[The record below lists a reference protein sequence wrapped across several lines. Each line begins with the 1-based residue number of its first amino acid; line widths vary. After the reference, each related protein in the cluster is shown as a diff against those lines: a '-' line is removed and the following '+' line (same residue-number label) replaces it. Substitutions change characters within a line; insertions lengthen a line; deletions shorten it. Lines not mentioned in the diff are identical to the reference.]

1 MMKGLASILGHYI
14 SAAVG
19 VGLILVLL
27 NFGVV
32 TGFVLNS
39 ARAEPMR
46 YVPAEKIAA
55 GIERQ
60 GNGEIVV
67 AEEVRPILQERYVW
81 AMQLNDGGEV
91 IWSDRIPPELPQV
104 YTASDI
110 AAFSRWY
117 LNDYPVTV
125 WSDEDGLLVLAG
137 EPGSQW
143 KYMVE
148 TSMTMLQYAEV
159 WIPAALLINLCA
171 ALLLALLLGWRMYCA
186 ALPLAQGIGELAK
199 GHMTRLPERGVF
211 RALSADLNRASD
223 QLLNQRTLL
232 QKRDRTRTEWI
243 AGVSHDIRTPLALVQ
258 GNAAQLEADA
268 ALTHTTRE
276 KARIIREQS
285 QRIGQLVSD
294 LNLASKLE
302 YEMQP
307 LHVTYFRPA
316 ALLRTAAAELLNG
329 LSDERI
335 RLTVDI
341 PPALNQLS
349 VCADEILL
357 LRAVENLLRNSAL
370 HNTGEVQVQVRLEAD
385 EQAWRIIIA
394 DDGSGLSESTLRMLY
409 APAGES
415 LPQHG
420 LGLVLVRQIVEA
432 HGGSVRLINQNPGLL
447 AELSFPVD
455 PKRNVDKNSQF

>member
-1 MMKGLASILGHYI
+1 MKGLASILGRYI
-14 SAAVG
+14 GAAVG
-19 VGLILVLL
+19 VGLILVVL

-32 TGFVLNS
+32 VGFVLNS
-39 ARAEPMR
+39 AHAEPIR
-46 YVPAEKIAA
+46 YVPVEKIAA

-60 GNGEIVV
+60 ENGQITV
-67 AEEVRPILQERYVW
+67 AEAVWPVLQEHYAW
-81 AMQLNDGGEV
+81 AMQLNDSGEV
-91 IWSDRIPPELPQV
+91 IWSDRMPPELPQV

-110 AAFSRWY
+110 AGFSRWY

-143 KYMVE
+143 KYMME
-148 TSMTMLQYAEV
+148 SSMTMLQYAEV
-159 WIPAALLINLCA
+159 WIPAALLLNLCA

-186 ALPLAQGIGELAK
+186 ALPLAQGISDLAQGK
-199 GHMTRLPERGVF
+199 MTRLSERGVF

-258 GNAAQLEADA
+258 GNAAQMEADA
-268 ALTHTTRE
+268 ALPHETRE
-276 KARIIREQS
+276 KARIVREQS
-285 QRIGQLVSD
+285 QRIGRLVSD

-302 YEMQP
+302 YELQP
-307 LHVTYFRPA
+307 LHVTAFHPA
-316 ALLRTAAAELLNG
+316 TLLRAAAAELLNG
-329 LSDERI
+329 LADERI
-335 RLTVDI
+335 RIAVDI
-341 PPALNQLS
+341 PPALNHLT
-349 VCADEILL
+349 VCADETLL

-370 HNTGEVQVQVRLEAD
+370 HNTGEVQIQVRLEAD
-385 EQAWRIIIA
+385 EQTWRIITA
-394 DDGSGLSESTLRMLY
+394 DDGSGLSESTLRLLY

-420 LGLVLVRQIVEA
+420 LGLVLVRQIVDA
-432 HGGSVRLINQNPGLL
+432 HGGAVRFINRNPGLL
-447 AELSFPVD
+447 AELSFPVY
-455 PKRNVDKNSQF
+455 RETERG